1 MRMVMKDHGRILRST
16 CDSTMRRKSTSSRKN
31 IVRYQVKD
39 KVSQL
44 FQNFFLP
51 LQNVANVA
59 ASVLEIVQFPN
70 NVS

>member
-1 MRMVMKDHGRILRST
+1 MEIKDHLRILRST

-39 KVSQL
+39 KVSQF

-59 ASVLEIVQFPN
+59 ASVLEIVQVPN